1 MVNDSVRDSYN
12 QIADIY
18 DAQRDLFKSNPWLE
32 RFVELL
38 PEAGVVLDVGCGA
51 GRPVDEYLV
60 AQGYSVH
67 GLDLSERMIELA
79 RKQVPQATFEV
90 RDMLDLAA
98 GEFRVDGVVAFYSI
112 FHTPRD
118 RHQRLLDTLAS
129 FLSPGGV
136 MLVTMGAGEWEG
148 TDDDFHGA
156 RMYWSHFGSA
166 TNVELVEQAGMKVL
180 LSEIDHSGDE
190 RHQVIIAQRGNQP
203 AGQA

>member
-1 MVNDSVRDSYN
+1 MGNDSVKAGYN
-12 QIADIY
+12 QIADMY
-18 DAQRDLFKSNPWLE
+18 DAQRDLFQSIPWLE
-32 RFVELL
+32 RFVGLL
-38 PEAGVVLDVGCGA
+38 PKSGAVLDVGCGA

-60 AQGYSVH
+60 AHGCTVH

-79 RKQVPQATFEV
+79 RRQVPQATFEV

-98 GEFRVDGVVAFYSI
+98 GEFSVDGIVAFYSI

-118 RHQRLLDTLAS
+118 QHQRLLDTLAS

-136 MLVTMGAGEWEG
+136 MLITMEAGEWEG
-148 TDDDFHGA
+148 FEDDFHGA

-166 TNVELVEQAGMKVL
+166 TNVELVENAGMQVL
-180 LSEIDHSGDE
+180 LSEIDHSGGE
-190 RHQVIIAQRGNQP
+190 RHQVIIAQRGIEP

>member
-38 PEAGVVLDVGCGA
+38 PEGGVVLDVGCGA

-148 TDDDFHGA
+148 FEDDFHGA

-180 LSEIDHSGDE
+180 LSEIDRFGDE